1 MKLAIVGLGNIGR
14 MHAQNLL
21 AGKAPGVELAAIV
34 ESRPIPPGE
43 FDVVPHFG
51 KLAALIKADVA
62 DAVLVAT
69 PSFDHFP
76 TAIAAL
82 KAGLHA
88 LVEKPIALHAA
99 DARILESAAKRT
111 KCKIAVM
118 LNQRLDNRYERIRD
132 IVVSGKLGHVRRFS
146 WAMTNWFRP
155 DIYFTSSP
163 WRGTW
168 KGEAGG
174 ALLNQCIHNLDIL
187 AWLFGMP
194 KRLRA
199 YCAMGKYHKIE
210 VEDEVNACMEFPN
223 GISGSFVGSTGEH
236 PGVNRLEIFGDRGT
250 LLFNNDELV
259 ITTLKQSLQEYS
271 ATTTDPFGTPEFDRI
286 RETLAPAPPRHSD
299 IIRNFADYIA
309 TGAPPIGPARDGAQ
323 SVELANAM
331 LYSTW
336 TNRDVTF
343 PLDAAAY
350 KRALMR
356 RIAKSHLRKPSV
368 TVAPVTSM
376 GKSFR

>member
-1 MKLAIVGLGNIGR
+1 MKLAVVGLGNIGR

-43 FDVVPHFG
+43 FDAVPHFD
-51 KLAALIKADVA
+51 KLPALVKAKRADAALI
-62 DAVLVAT
+62 AT

-82 KAGLHA
+82 KAGLHV
-88 LVEKPIALHAA
+88 LVEKPIALHVA
-99 DARILESAAKRT
+99 DAHLLEAAAKKAKR
-111 KCKIAVM
+111 KVAVM

-132 IVVSGKLGHVRRFS
+132 IVASGKLGKVRRFS
-146 WAMTNWFRP
+146 WIMTNWFRP

-187 AWLFGMP
+187 TWLFGLP

-210 VEDEVNACMEFPN
+210 VEDEVNACMEFPD
-223 GISGSFVGSTGEH
+223 GLAGAFVGSTGEH
-236 PGVNRLEIFGDRGT
+236 PGVNRLEIFGDSGT
-250 LLFNNDELV
+250 LVFNNDELV
-259 ITTLKQSLQEYS
+259 VTTLKQPLPQYS
-271 ATTTDPFGTPEFDRI
+271 ATTADAFGTPEFDRV

-299 IIRNFADYIA
+299 VIRNFAEFVA
-309 TGAPPIGPARDGAQ
+309 SGTPPIGSARDGAR

-343 PLDAAAY
+343 PLDAPAY
-350 KRALMR
+350 KRALSR
-356 RIAKSHLRKPSV
+356 RIAKSHLRKPRV
-368 TVAPVTSM
+368 AAAPVAM

>member
-21 AGKAPGVELAAIV
+21 AGKSPGVELAAIV

-43 FDVVPHFG
+43 FDVVPHFE
-51 KLAALIKADVA
+51 KLNGLIKARVA

-88 LVEKPIALHAA
+88 LVEKPVALHAA
-99 DARILESAAKRT
+99 DAQILEKTAKRT
-111 KCKIAVM
+111 KRKAAVM

-132 IVVSGKLGHVRRFS
+132 VVVSGKLGQPRRFS
-146 WAMTNWFRP
+146 WSMTNWFRP

-187 AWLFGMP
+187 TWLFGLP

-199 YCAMGKYHKIE
+199 YCSMGKYHKIE
-210 VEDEVNACMEFPN
+210 VEDEVNACMEFAN
-223 GISGSFVGSTGEH
+223 GMTGSFVGSTGEH

-250 LLFNNDELV
+250 LIFNNDELT
-259 ITTLKQSLQEYS
+259 ITTLKQSLRDYS
-271 ATTTDPFGTPEFDRI
+271 ATTTDPFGTPEFDRV

-299 IIRNFADYIA
+299 VIRNFADYVA
-309 TGAPPIGPARDGAQ
+309 RGSAPIGSIRDGSM

-331 LYSTW
+331 LFSTW
-336 TNRDVTF
+336 RNRDVTF
-343 PLDAAAY
+343 PLDASAY

-356 RIAKSHLRKPSV
+356 RVARSRLRKPAVS
-368 TVAPVTSM
+368 VAPVASM
-376 GKSFR
+376 TKSFR

>member
-21 AGKAPGVELAAIV
+21 AGKAPGVELAAVV
-34 ESRPIPPGE
+34 ESRPIPPGD
-43 FDVVPHFG
+43 FATVPHFE
-51 KLAALIKADVA
+51 KLQGLVKAKVA

-88 LVEKPIALHAA
+88 LVEKPVALHVG
-99 DARILESAAKRT
+99 DARVLETAAKRA
-111 KCKIAVM
+111 KRKVAVM

-132 IVVSGKLGHVRRFS
+132 VVVSGKLGQVKRFS
-146 WAMTNWFRP
+146 WSMTNWFRP

-187 AWLFGMP
+187 TWLFGLP

-210 VEDEVNACMEFPN
+210 VEDEVNACMEFAN

-250 LLFNNDELV
+250 LVFNNDELT
-259 ITTLKQSLQEYS
+259 ITTLKQSLHEYS
-271 ATTTDPFGTPEFDRI
+271 SKTTDPFGTPEFDRV

-299 IIRNFADYIA
+299 VIRNFAEYVNGGVA
-309 TGAPPIGPARDGAQ
+309 PIGSARDGAL

-331 LYSTW
+331 LFSTW
-336 TNRDVTF
+336 RNRDITL
-343 PLDAAAY
+343 PLDAGAY
-350 KRALMR
+350 KRALVR
-356 RIAKSHLRKPSV
+356 RIAKSHLRKPAVS
-368 TVAPVTSM
+368 VAPVASM
-376 GKSFR
+376 TKSFR